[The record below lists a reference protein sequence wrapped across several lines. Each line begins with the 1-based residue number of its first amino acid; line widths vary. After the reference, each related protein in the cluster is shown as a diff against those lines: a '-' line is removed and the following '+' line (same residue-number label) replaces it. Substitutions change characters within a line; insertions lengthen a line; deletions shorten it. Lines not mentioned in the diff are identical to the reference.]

1 MACASADSG
10 ASASEPPHAERVAA
24 TASAAQDGSPPPSKR
39 HTADDR
45 SSPQDNFP
53 ARRRHPASVPG
64 PLPLFRATQERLGV
78 ECRPIGRFSPSEA
91 GNAKAGRTRSSYVR
105 CALRTPRSR
114 SQFSARQP
122 SFEQTIR
129 AEGSWPART
138 RASTA
143 LRPCVLKAIRVSFAT
158 VPRSRLAIAVRD
170 TSTTVE
176 ACRPSSASSRTTQ
189 EAPTSFEPGLALT
202 DSLTRH
208 ATASP

>member
-1 MACASADSG
+1 MGRIGVQGGEDPEEHLCAPG
-10 ASASEPPHAERVAA
+10 PHVGPVLAAALPQAFPLQRRATRIATSTRERRR
-24 TASAAQDGSPPPSKR
+24 KYIR
-39 HTADDR
+39 ELDDR
-45 SSPQDNFP
+45 SSPQANLP
-53 ARRRHPASVPG
+53 ARRRRPASVPG
-64 PLPLFRATQERLGV
+64 PLPLFRATQ
-78 ECRPIGRFSPSEA
+78 
-91 GNAKAGRTRSSYVR
+91 

-189 EAPTSFEPGLALT
+189 EAPTSFEPGSALT

>member
-10 ASASEPPHAERVAA
+10 ASPSEPPHAERVAA

-45 SSPQDNFP
+45 SSPQANFP
-53 ARRRHPASVPG
+53 ARRRRPASVPG
-64 PLPLFRATQERLGV
+64 PLPLFRATQERLGA
-78 ECRPIGRFSPSEA
+78 ECRPIGRFSPSE
-91 GNAKAGRTRSSYVR
+91 GGQHQGRTHAFV
-105 CALRTPRSR
+105 LRTMCAQNPEVAIS
-114 SQFSARQP
+114 FSARQP